1 MGKNKLKIG
10 EFSRLGRVTVRA
22 LRHYEE
28 IDLLTP
34 EIVDRDTGYRY
45 YSVGQLQKI
54 FSITQLKNMG
64 YSLEEIRDLWDD
76 DQHFPTVESLEEKIR
91 KCEDELAV
99 LKERKRMLKAVV
111 ASQKKLHKMEKVY
124 FESLPAITVASHR
137 TIIPSFEDL
146 GRLCCEV
153 IGPEMARLGCECPE
167 PGYCYTIEHG
177 GYKPKDI
184 DIEYCEMVTKKCADS
199 ALIKFKDIPAVP
211 KAACLKVF
219 GPYEKLYDNY
229 VEFFAYLEKEG
240 YKIVDA
246 PRAVYVDGIWNQED
260 ADGLLISTTLIVGI
274 ALAAHSNVI
283 RLWDNHDN
291 RFSRREIKL
300 LVFFLKIEGHLSE
313 CILYLQRYALAV
325 ISARAYL
332 FIMPFLPAPG

>member
-54 FSITQLKNMG
+54 FSITKLKSMG

-99 LKERKRMLKAVV
+99 LKERKRMLKVVV

-137 TIIPSFEDL
+137 TIIHSFEGL

-260 ADGLLISTTLIVGI
+260 ADKWLTIIQVPVEK
-274 ALAAHSNVI
+274 A
-283 RLWDNHDN
+283 
-291 RFSRREIKL
+291 
-300 LVFFLKIEGHLSE
+300 
-313 CILYLQRYALAV
+313 
-325 ISARAYL
+325 
-332 FIMPFLPAPG
+332 